1 MVRLC
6 SPIEAP
12 DREELG
18 IVAMPRFGIPR
29 RESNGRATKVTQV
42 NLRRGLLRLTTV
54 VRHWDYGVGR
64 LFDYLWDTGRV
75 PKLW

>member
-29 RESNGRATKVTQV
+29 RESNGQATKVTQV
-42 NLRRGLLRLTTV
+42 NGADYYASGYCCQPLGL
-54 VRHWDYGVGR
+54 WGGSSI
-64 LFDYLWDTGRV
+64 
-75 PKLW
+75 